1 MGIESGAKIG
11 KVLAKE
17 KLCPKG
23 LNVKRFKKCVG
34 TRRGSAQVAFLLPSK
49 LTFDAQSFPF
59 EINLIIVC
67 N

>member
-34 TRRGSAQVAFLLPSK
+34 TRRGSAQVAFLLSSK
-49 LTFDAQSFPF
+49 LY
-59 EINLIIVC
+59 I
-67 N
+67 